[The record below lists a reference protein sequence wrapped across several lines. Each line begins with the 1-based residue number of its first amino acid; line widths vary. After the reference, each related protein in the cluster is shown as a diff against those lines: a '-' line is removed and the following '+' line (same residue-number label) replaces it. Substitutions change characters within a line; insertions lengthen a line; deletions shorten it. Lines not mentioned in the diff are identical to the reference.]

1 MIPAVP
7 MTSRKLVSFR
17 LPGALRGEPL
27 SAAERLMLGVSAFA
41 LAGALV
47 ALFRVFA

>member
-1 MIPAVP
+1 
-7 MTSRKLVSFR
+7 MTSRKMVSFR

-27 SAAERLMLGVSAFA
+27 SGAERFMLGVSVFA
-41 LAGALV
+41 LAGAVV